1 MQFDDLQHFLTVR
14 PSGILEKGDDRVATP
29 FRLPGA
35 ETPISVWVRRM
46 EGGRCFVH
54 DRAEAAKAVK
64 GFGEI
69 LQSKIFEPV
78 RTAWID
84 SGVQVDEEGEIFT
97 IAGAGEQPLIDAVS
111 RIIEAQI
118 VIGALG
124 AAWAAHSGGS
134 R

>member
-1 MQFDDLQHFLTVR
+1 MQFEDLQHFLTVR
-14 PSGILEKGDDRVATP
+14 PSGLLEKGDDRVATP

-54 DRAEAAKAVK
+54 DRGEAAKAVR
-64 GFGEI
+64 GFDAI

-78 RTAWID
+78 RTSWID
-84 SGVQVDEEGEIFT
+84 GGVQVDEEGKIFT
-97 IAGAGEQPLIDAVS
+97 IASAGEQPLCDAVA

-124 AAWAAHSGGS
+124 AAWAAHDGAG